1 MKTRHSFI
9 PFVLF
14 SMWLCGGATLRAQ
27 DPIIQTKY
35 TADPAPMVYNDTV
48 FLYTGHDEDDAYS
61 FKMFDWQ
68 LYTSTDMVNWTDHGT
83 VATTKTFPWREEQN
97 GAWAMQVVE
106 RNGKFYMYCTVHG
119 IGVLVSDSPYGPFKD
134 PIGQPLVWQK
144 GIGDDIDPT
153 VFIDDDGQ
161 AYMYW
166 GNPNLY
172 YVKLNENMIS
182 YSGGIV
188 KIGKLKTYQEGP
200 WFYKRNGHYYLA
212 FASTCCPEGIGYA
225 MSGSPTG
232 PWDVKG
238 YIMRPTERTRGN
250 HPGIIDY
257 KGKTYVFGQN
267 NDLLFLD
274 MKEHRERRSVSVAE
288 MHYNPDGTIQEVPYF
303 KDVKV
308 EQIEHFNPYR
318 RVEAETMAWGHGLK
332 TARLDDGGIYVTAVD
347 DGDSLVV
354 RGVDFG
360 KRGAKRFRACIASEQ
375 GCAVEIHLDSA
386 GGPLVGTLEVKATGG
401 MQTYKEMECRVK
413 GAKGVHDLVFLFKG
427 SVGKDLMNWDYWC
440 FN

>member
-106 RNGKFYMYCTVHG
+106 RNGKFYMYCTVQGNG

-308 EQIEHFNPYR
+308 EQIEHFNR

-386 GGPLVGTLEVKATGG
+386 GGPLVGTLEVKAGG

>member
-106 RNGKFYMYCTVHG
+106 RNGKFYMYCTVQGNG

-161 AYMYW
+161 AY
-166 GNPNLY
+166 LY
-172 YVKLNENMIS
+172 YVKLNEDMIS

-225 MSGSPTG
+225 MSGFPTG

-288 MHYNPDGTIQEVPYF
+288 MHYNPDGTIQEVPYC